1 MRFPRQAKIFRGQL
15 DAAPVAGVVF
25 LLLMFLVLSSLSYT
39 PGVLVELT
47 NPAAAIRIAKDG
59 RLYFGPNSYTESET
73 NLLRAALR
81 NSAVGPPFA
90 LQTNS
95 GVPPKVSAHARDVVN
110 SIFAIQ
116 PPAGPAGLLGTDNPT
131 VTVRVNFLGQYFYD
145 NRIVGERELKAEFTK
160 RMRAAAPRELTLT
173 VVGDEQVT
181 WNAITRLERWA
192 REAGIK
198 ETVQAEWLDKPDASP
213 AKQAP

>member
-39 PGVLVELT
+39 PGVLVNLN
-47 NPAAAIRIAKDG
+47 NPAATIRIAKDG
-59 RLYFGPNSYTESET
+59 RLYFGANSYTEAET

-81 NSAVGPPFA
+81 NSAAGPPFA
-90 LQTNS
+90 LQTNP
-95 GVPPKVSAHARDVVN
+95 GVPPKVAAHARDIVN
-110 SIFAIQ
+110 SIFAVR
-116 PPAGPAGLLGTDNPT
+116 PPAGSAGLLGTDNPT
-131 VTVRVNFLGQYFYD
+131 VTVKVDFLGQYFYD
-145 NRIVGERELKAEFTK
+145 NQLVGEQELKTAFTK
-160 RMRAAAPRELTLT
+160 RMRAVAPRELTLT
-173 VVGDEQVT
+173 VVGDGQVN

-192 REAGIK
+192 RELGIK

-213 AKQAP
+213 VKPAP